1 MTGAMAMPADPLG
14 APALIAAFV
23 MWALMMVAMMLPSAL
38 PMILTH
44 ARLSRG
50 AVPAGL
56 FALCYVA
63 VWTAASLVAAL
74 AQQSLVARGALG
86 PMTLALGDRR
96 IAGAL
101 LIAAGLYQLTP
112 LKRRCLDNCRSP
124 LAFLMRGW
132 RPGIAGTLRLGLS
145 HGLYCLGCCWLLMAL
160 LFAGGVMNLAWVALL
175 AGIVLIEK
183 VAPRGVPVAQAVGG
197 LAIAAGV
204 ALIAGL
210 GAV

>member
-1 MTGAMAMPADPLG
+1 MAMPANPLA
-14 APALIAAFV
+14 APALIAAAV

-50 AVPAGL
+50 TVPAGL

-63 VWTAASLVAAL
+63 VWTAAALAAAL
-74 AQQSLVARGALG
+74 LQQALVARGALG

-101 LIAAGLYQLTP
+101 LIAAGAYQLTP
-112 LKRRCLDNCRSP
+112 LKRRCLDKCRSP

-132 RPGIAGTLRLGLS
+132 RPGISGALRLGVS

-175 AGIVLIEK
+175 AAIVLAEK
-183 VAPRGVPVAQAVGG
+183 IAPPGIPVARMVGG
-197 LAIAAGV
+197 LAIAAGA
-204 ALIAGL
+204 ALIAF
-210 GAV
+210 